1 MCLPSKLPSQLQQEK
16 RSLLGCIAVLHMQ
29 MWHTVI
35 DRVVW
40 SVGLSVTV
48 VSPAKTAEPMEMPFG
63 LRLGWTQETMHQI
76 SLISRGN
83 FEGKERAI
91 VKYRDTRRLPV
102 QKWLQLIEMPFGLLT
117 WMGPRNHVLNG
128 SRSPCKGK
136 LEWDD
141 VGQVPFQWS

>member
-1 MCLPSKLPSQLQQEK
+1 
-16 RSLLGCIAVLHMQ
+16 
-29 MWHTVI
+29 
-35 DRVVW
+35 
-40 SVGLSVTV
+40 
-48 VSPAKTAEPMEMPFG
+48 
-63 LRLGWTQETMHQI
+63 MHQI

-117 WMGPRNHVLNG
+117 WMGSRNHVLNG